1 MPVQKV
7 KFKSGGVNCAGD
19 LYIPDDHPPGTRCP
33 ALVIGHGFSM
43 VKEGLVDEGGYFSR
57 AGFITLAID
66 YRTFG
71 ESEGEPRGQLFPL
84 NQSEDFS
91 NAISY
96 LQTRPDV
103 DPNRIG
109 IWGKSMG
116 GAVVIY
122 TAAVDQRVKAVV
134 AHVPVV
140 NGRRWAQALRPSD
153 QWLELLDKLNEDR
166 RYRYETGASARVP
179 VLDRAGRGELCAMP
193 ADQDLLNYFA
203 FARDNFKTWR
213 ADIALESVQKVIEF
227 IPENFIHLIS
237 PRAICIV
244 ATVGYDMIHPLEA
257 ILDVYRKA
265 NEPKKLVQMP
275 YNQLQLYT
283 EPMQSEAMGHV
294 IGWFN
299 QYLR

>member
-19 LYIPDDHPPGTRCP
+19 LYIPENYRPGSRCP
-33 ALVIGHGFSM
+33 ALVIGHGFSA

-96 LQTRPDV
+96 LQTRADV

-122 TAAVDQRVKAVV
+122 TAAVDRRVKAVV

-140 NGRRWAQALRPSD
+140 NGRRWAQSLRTSD
-153 QWLELLDKLNEDR
+153 QWLELLDKLDEDR
-166 RYRYETGASARVP
+166 RRRYETGASARVP
-179 VLDRAGRGELCAMP
+179 VLDRAGRGEFCAMP

-203 FARDNFKTWR
+203 SARDNFKTWR
-213 ADIALESVQKVIEF
+213 PDIALESVQKVIEF

-244 ATVGYDMIHPLEA
+244 ATVGYDMIHPLEH
-257 ILDVYRKA
+257 ILDAYRKA

-275 YNQLQLYT
+275 YNQLQLYI
-283 EPMQSEAMGHV
+283 EPMQSETMGHV
-294 IGWFN
+294 IAWFN
-299 QYLR
+299 QYL